1 MEQVLELSAHWKTLA
16 GRRQA
21 RQRPRQRCRDMAP
34 KFSEIPPLFKVDRRT
49 VLAFEPKDGKIIVNY
64 AGLGPQGPRGPHPR
78 ASEGRQG
85 ILKVKSQEPRLLQ
98 FSPRLAPATP

>member
-64 AGLGPQGPRGPHPR
+64 AGPGPPRSSR
-78 ASEGRQG
+78 AASSSVGG
-85 ILKVKSQEPRLLQ
+85 
-98 FSPRLAPATP
+98 AAGDT